1 MSFVSVGIVAH
12 FFKKAST
19 ALLQGGIYLRGNIWR
34 LLRTAGGILAAWLA
48 VRYLLPLLMPFLLGL
63 ALAVGAEP
71 MARFFRRRLGIPR
84 RIASGISVS
93 MAFCFLAAAG
103 MLLCALVIRELRAL
117 AGILPEL
124 AAAAQT
130 GLTGLE
136 EKLVRFSARLP
147 GELGTAL
154 AQSITA
160 LFTGSSSLADR
171 AIGYLLGLAGTILSH
186 IPRSFLGIGTAVISG
201 YMISARLSRLR
212 AWILRRVPREKLR
225 GWLDWWKRMK
235 TTLLRYLTAQM
246 KLSAVTFGILL
257 AGFWW
262 LRVPYPV
269 LWALAVALVDAF
281 PVLGTGTVLVPWAV
295 LTAVQGQT
303 VRALGLA
310 GLYAVVCVCR
320 SVLEPRFLGKHLGLD
335 PLVTLI
341 AMYTG
346 FRLLGLGGMI
356 LAPMLAVTVLGLR
369 PPAEK

>member
-1 MSFVSVGIVAH
+1 MRRNLWDLI
-12 FFKKAST
+12 
-19 ALLQGGIYLRGNIWR
+19 
-34 LLRTAGGILAAWLA
+34 RTAGGILLAWAA
-48 VRYLLPLLMPFLLGL
+48 VRYLLPLILPFLLGL

-71 MARFFRRRLGIPR
+71 MSRFFRRRLGIPR

-93 MAFCFLAAAG
+93 MAFCFLAAGG
-103 MLLCALVIRELRAL
+103 MLLCALAVRELRAL

-124 AAAAQT
+124 AASAQS

-136 EKLVRFSARLP
+136 EKLIRFSERLP
-147 GELGTAL
+147 GDLGPTM
-154 AQSITA
+154 AQSIRA
-160 LFTGSSSLADR
+160 LFSDGSSLGDK

-201 YMISARLSRLR
+201 YMISARLSQLR
-212 AWILRRVPREKLR
+212 AWVLGRIPREKWR
-225 GWLDWWKRMK
+225 AWLEYGKRLK
-235 TTLLRYLTAQM
+235 GTALRYLTAQA

-262 LRVPYPV
+262 LRLPYPL

-281 PVLGTGTVLVPWAV
+281 PVLGTGTVLLPWAV

-310 GLYAVVCVCR
+310 GLYALVCVIR
-320 SVLEPRFLGKHLGLD
+320 SVLEPKLLGKHLGLD
-335 PLVTLI
+335 PLVTLV
-341 AMYTG
+341 AMYAG

-369 PPAEK
+369 SAPEN

>member
-1 MSFVSVGIVAH
+1 M
-12 FFKKAST
+12 
-19 ALLQGGIYLRGNIWR
+19 RRNIWE

-48 VRYLLPLLMPFLLGL
+48 FKYLLPLILPFLLGL
-63 ALAVGAEP
+63 ALALGAEP
-71 MARFFRRRLGIPR
+71 MSRFFRRRLGIPR

-103 MLLCALVIRELRAL
+103 MLLCALVVRELRAL

-124 AAAAQT
+124 AAATQT

-136 EKLVRFSARLP
+136 EKLVRFSAKLP
-147 GELGTAL
+147 GDLGPTL
-154 AQSITA
+154 AQSVAT
-160 LFTGSSSLADR
+160 LFSGGSTLTEK

-212 AWILRRVPREKLR
+212 AWFLGRIPLEKWR
-225 GWLDWWKRMK
+225 AWLAWWRRMK
-235 TTLLRYLTAQM
+235 SAALRYLAAQA

-262 LRVPYPV
+262 LRVPYAV

-281 PVLGTGTVLVPWAV
+281 PVLGTGTVLLPWAV
-295 LTAVQGQT
+295 LTAIQGQT

-310 GLYAVVCVCR
+310 GLYAVVCVTR
-320 SVLEPRFLGKHLGLD
+320 SVLEPKLLGKHLGLD
-335 PLVTLI
+335 PLVTLV
-341 AMYTG
+341 AMYAG

-369 PPAEK
+369 SAPEN